1 VVNFTIRRCMPIR
14 WSVMCAALALF
25 AVAVPSARAL
35 DQSCHTSSDYDLTVT
50 DAALQFERK
59 NTPGRRLEM
68 RKGALAVNNQ
78 AVALGAADRQRVAT
92 FENRVRELVPKVKTI
107 AQRGVDL
114 MVVAVRE
121 EAVNASPGS
130 AANPQVNARVDA
142 RAQELKTKIARS
154 ATSKEWHAE
163 ALQGYMAAL

>member
-1 VVNFTIRRCMPIR
+1 
-14 WSVMCAALALF
+14 MCAALALF

-114 MVVAVRE
+114 MPDSSGQPDIGDLAIAVGLAYVDFRLQEVRWRE
-121 EAVNASPGS
+121 RTP
-130 AANPQVNARVDA
+130 
-142 RAQELKTKIARS
+142 
-154 ATSKEWHAE
+154 
-163 ALQGYMAAL
+163 ALAGWLDEFSERPSLLVTRPE